1 MRNLSPETFFVRF
14 IRYFDVNSAVIYYR
28 PCILLFFH
36 LIRSKKF
43 IFATKAKNT
52 KNY

>member
-14 IRYFDVNSAVIYYR
+14 IRYFDVNSAGINYR
-28 PCILLFFH
+28 PFILLFLH
-36 LIRSKKF
+36 LIRPKKF